1 MSNCHSLSGAGYTN
15 VFTRKRSVVDVVRS
29 RDATSWAALPRLAQI
44 YVALVIAAGAVI
56 VAAFFPATVS
66 DPWLFGTLLL
76 LSCVTSSWKV
86 TLPLALT
93 SGSTLSVSY
102 AADLMALLLL
112 GADQAMLIA
121 VVGAWTQCTFNAKRS
136 YPSYRTIF
144 SMAGEAITIQ
154 ATGFVFASLGGPSV
168 ILDITSLPRATFGG
182 IATYF
187 VVNTGLV
194 AAAIALSTRRNVWTV
209 WHDNFLWGGP
219 SFVVAGAAGAVAASV
234 VANGNH
240 WLALLMLAPVYLT
253 YRTYQVFLGRIEDQ
267 RRHAEETQKLHSE
280 TVEALFQAR
289 RAEQALAAEKERLA
303 VTLRCI
309 GDGVITTDLNGNIL
323 LINQVAE
330 ALTGWKHEEAAGQPL
345 DAVFRNVM
353 PDTRERCDNSLNM
366 VVSNGTPRGL
376 SRCTVLIGRD
386 GYEHPIE
393 EIAALLKDA
402 EGRTI
407 GMVVAF
413 RDISDALK
421 AQEERAKANKVASLG
436 LLAGGIA
443 HDFNNILM
451 GVMGNVSMAR
461 ATTRAATV
469 VRALDEANQACVRAR
484 QLTWQLL
491 TFSRGGVPVKTAVE
505 LPALLKNAAGIA
517 LKGTNVK
524 CTFDIAPDLWSVS
537 ADREQLLQ
545 VFNNIVV
552 NAQQSMPHG
561 GTVQVRAENVIET
574 STRWDY
580 ALCIRPGR
588 HVRVSLTDAGIGIPE
603 ENLGRI
609 FDPYFTTKQQG
620 SGLGLAI
627 SYSIVKHHGGG
638 VSVKSSLGAGTT
650 VAVELPAATEC
661 EMPVATVPRT
671 RARSG
676 RILVMDDEA
685 GIRQLVVRMLT
696 RLGHDVEAVD
706 DGSSAVERYAQ
717 ALETDR
723 PFDAVLLDLVV
734 PGGMGGRETIER
746 LSEVD
751 PKVKAIVVSG
761 YAQDPTLTEYRNF
774 GFKASIAKP
783 YTLEEL
789 DTTLHTVM
797 TLGNWQI
804 H

>member
-1 MSNCHSLSGAGYTN
+1 MPNSHSLYRAGRSN
-15 VFTRKRSVVDVVRS
+15 IFARKHSLVDVVRS
-29 RDATSWAALPRLAQI
+29 RDATSWASLPRAAQI
-44 YVALVIAAGAVI
+44 YVTLVIAAGAVI
-56 VAAFFPATVS
+56 VTTFFPPTIT

-86 TLPLALT
+86 NLPLALT

-102 AADLMALLLL
+102 AAGLMALLLL

-121 VVGAWTQCTFNAKRS
+121 VAGAWTQCTFNTKRS
-136 YPSYRTIF
+136 YPAYRTIF
-144 SMAGEAITIQ
+144 SMAGEALTIQ
-154 ATGFVFASLGGPSV
+154 ATGLAFGLLGGPSA
-168 ILDITSLPRATFGG
+168 ILDITSLPKAAFGG

-187 VVNTGLV
+187 IVNTGLV
-194 AAAIALSTRRNVWTV
+194 ATAIALSTRRNVWTI
-209 WHDNFLWGGP
+209 WHDNFLWSVP
-219 SFVVAGAAGAVAASV
+219 SFVVAGAAGALAASV

-240 WLALLMLAPVYLT
+240 WLALIAIAPIYLT

-309 GDGVITTDLNGNIL
+309 GDGVITTDLNGKIL
-323 LINQVAE
+323 LINEVAE
-330 ALTGWKHEEAAGQPL
+330 ALTGWKEDEASGQPL
-345 DAVFRNVM
+345 EAVFHNVM
-353 PDTRERCDNSLNM
+353 PDTRERCDNSLGL
-366 VVSNGTPRGL
+366 VSTHSSTRGF
-376 SRCTVLIGRD
+376 SRCTILIGRE
-386 GYEHPIE
+386 GSEHPIE

-421 AQEERAKANKVASLG
+421 AQEERAKASKIASLG

-451 GVMGNVSMAR
+451 AVMGNVSMAR
-461 ATTRAATV
+461 ATTRTAAV
-469 VRALDEANQACVRAR
+469 ARALDEANEACVRAR

-491 TFSRGGVPVKTAVE
+491 TFSRGGVPVKTAVD
-505 LPALLKNAAGIA
+505 LPALLHDAAGSA
-517 LKGTNVK
+517 LRGTNVK
-524 CTFDIAPDLWSVS
+524 CTFDIAPDLWAIS
-537 ADREQLLQ
+537 ADREQLVR

-552 NAQQSMPHG
+552 NAQQAMPHG
-561 GTVQVRAENVIET
+561 GNVHVRVENVLET
-574 STRWDY
+574 NTRWDY

-588 HVRVSLTDAGIGIPE
+588 HVRVSITDTGIGIPE
-603 ENLGRI
+603 EHIGKI

-620 SGLGLAI
+620 SGLGLAT
-627 SYSIVKHHGGG
+627 SYSIIKHHGGG
-638 VSVKSSLGAGTT
+638 VSVKSSLGMGTMIS
-650 VAVELPAATEC
+650 VELPASAEC
-661 EMPVATVPRT
+661 EKPVAAVPQLRSRT
-671 RARSG
+671 G
-676 RILVMDDEA
+676 RILVMDDEPA
-685 GIRQLVVRMLT
+685 IRNLAVRMLT
-696 RLGHDVEAVD
+696 RLGHEVETVD
-706 DGSSAVERYAQ
+706 DGSAALERYAQ
-717 ALETDR
+717 ALETDK

-734 PGGMGGRETIER
+734 PGGMGGRETIGR

-761 YAQDPTLTEYRNF
+761 YAQDATLTEFRDY

-789 DTTLHTVM
+789 DTTLTSVI
-797 TLGNWQI
+797 TLGNYSI